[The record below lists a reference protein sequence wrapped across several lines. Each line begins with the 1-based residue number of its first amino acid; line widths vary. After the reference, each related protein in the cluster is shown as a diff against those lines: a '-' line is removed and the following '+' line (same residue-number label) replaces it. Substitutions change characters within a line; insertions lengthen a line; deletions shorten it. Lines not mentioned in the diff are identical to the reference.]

1 MRRKEREITDRTAL
15 DEIVHKALICRLA
28 MCDGDQ
34 PYVIPLN
41 FGYDGNSLYI
51 HCARE
56 GKKLDILKK
65 NNRVCFEV
73 DADHELVKGESAC
86 DWGFKAKSVIALGKA
101 VLIEDGEE
109 KRRALGIIM
118 EHYGARPPYSYREK
132 GFQKALIIKVD
143 VENMT
148 GKKLG

>member
-41 FGYDGNSLYI
+41 FGYDGNSLYV
-51 HCARE
+51 HCAQE
-56 GKKLDILKK
+56 GKKLAILKK

-73 DADHELVKGESAC
+73 DIDHELVKGESAC
-86 DWGFKAKSVIALGKA
+86 DWSMKAKSVIGFGKA
-101 VLIEDGEE
+101 FLIEEDEE

-118 EHYGARPPYSYREK
+118 DHQGAGAPYSYKEK
-132 GFQKALIIKVD
+132 GFEKVMIIRVD
-143 VENMT
+143 VESMT

>member
-1 MRRKEREITDRTAL
+1 MRRKEREITDRIAL

-51 HCARE
+51 HCAQE

-73 DADHELVKGESAC
+73 DIDHELVKGESAC
-86 DWGFKAKSVIALGKA
+86 DWGIKGKSVIGSGKA

-109 KRRALGIIM
+109 KRRALDIIM

-132 GFQKALIIKVD
+132 GFHKALIIRVD
-143 VENMT
+143 VEGMT
-148 GKKLG
+148 GKNLG

>member
-15 DEIVHKALICRLA
+15 DEIVRKALVCRLA

-41 FGYDGNSLYI
+41 FGYDGKSLYV

-56 GKKLDILKK
+56 GKKLAILKR

-73 DADHELVKGESAC
+73 DIDHALVKGETAC
-86 DWGFKAKSVIALGKA
+86 DWSMKAKSVIGFGKA
-101 VLIEDGEE
+101 FLIEEGEE

-118 EHYGARPPYSYREK
+118 EHHGAIQPYSYKEK
-132 GFQKALIIKVD
+132 GLEKVMIIRVGI
-143 VENMT
+143 ETMT
-148 GKKLG
+148 GKRLG

>member
-1 MRRKEREITDRTAL
+1 MRRKEREITDRVAL
-15 DEIVHKALICRLA
+15 DEILHKALTCRLA

-41 FGYDGNSLYI
+41 FGYDGKSLYI

-56 GKKLDILKK
+56 GRKLDILKT
-65 NNRVCFEV
+65 NNRVCFEM
-73 DADHELVKGESAC
+73 DGDHELVKGESPC
-86 DWGFKAKSVIALGKA
+86 DWGFRAESVIGFGKA

-109 KRRALGIIM
+109 KRRALDVIM
-118 EHYGARPPYSYREK
+118 EHYGASPPYAYKEK
-132 GFQKALIIKVD
+132 AFHKALIIKVD

>member
-15 DEIVHKALICRLA
+15 DAIVQKALVCRLA

-41 FGYDGNSLYI
+41 FGYDGNCFYM

-56 GKKLDILKK
+56 GKKIDILEK
-65 NNRVCFEV
+65 NNRVCLEIDV
-73 DADHELVKGESAC
+73 DHELVKGESAC
-86 DWGFKAKSVIALGKA
+86 DWGIKAKSVIATGKA
-101 VLIEDGEE
+101 VLIEDEE
-109 KRRALGIIM
+109 GKRRALDIIM
-118 EHYGARPPYSYREK
+118 EHYGASPPYSYREK
-132 GFQKALIIKVD
+132 GFHKALIIRVD
-143 VENMT
+143 VESMT

>member
-15 DEIVHKALICRLA
+15 DEIVHEALICRLA

-41 FGYDGNSLYI
+41 FGYDGNSLYV
-51 HCARE
+51 HCAQE
-56 GKKLDILKK
+56 GKKLAILKK

-73 DADHELVKGESAC
+73 DIDHELVKGESAC
-86 DWGFKAKSVIALGKA
+86 DWSMKAKSVIGFGKA
-101 VLIEDGEE
+101 FLIEEVEE

-118 EHYGARPPYSYREK
+118 DHQGAGPPYSYKEK
-132 GFQKALIIKVD
+132 GFEKVMIIRVD
-143 VENMT
+143 VESMT